1 MDSILN
7 QLYRGEIHPEETYQ
21 PVMPELIEV
30 RNVFLAHRD
39 ALFAE
44 LDEDIRVKVQEL
56 FEERTFVSSYEIED
70 AYVQGMKMGEIQA
83 GDQPRIQLAKIQGFG

>member
-21 PVMPELIEV
+21 PVMPELKGV
-30 RNVFLAHRD
+30 RDAFIAHRD
-39 ALFAE
+39 ALLAE
-44 LDEDIRVKVQEL
+44 LDEEIRVKVQEL

-70 AYVQGMKMGEIQA
+70 AYVQGMKMGARMTVALLGEEKKA
-83 GDQPRIQLAKIQGFG
+83 